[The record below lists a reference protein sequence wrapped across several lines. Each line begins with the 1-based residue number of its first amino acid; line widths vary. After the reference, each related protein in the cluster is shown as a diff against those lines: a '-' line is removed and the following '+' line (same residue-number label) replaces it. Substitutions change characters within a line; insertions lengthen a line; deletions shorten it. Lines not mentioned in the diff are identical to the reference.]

1 MTNNKVK
8 DKHQKQP
15 FWLCQKRREK
25 NVDED
30 SKNIEEIR
38 ENIVDAGSL
47 NTNGGS
53 KSIDMDIEADGLDER
68 GLEHDDTGND
78 SIGDSNP
85 VGSTKDG
92 NGKEEEDALFDIDTF
107 NINNKTPYEK
117 LFYRPLHVFLA
128 PLFKH
133 KLETIFLV
141 PEKVGTNL
149 VTN

>member
-1 MTNNKVK
+1 MKLASKWLLSLNEEDIQKLLSVEANNIKMDYAYLERRKRILEEKEASRKDLEEKERQQTIEHEKKKKKTMTNNKVK

-53 KSIDMDIEADGLDER
+53 KSIDMDIGC
-68 GLEHDDTGND
+68 N
-78 SIGDSNP
+78 
-85 VGSTKDG
+85 
-92 NGKEEEDALFDIDTF
+92 
-107 NINNKTPYEK
+107 
-117 LFYRPLHVFLA
+117 
-128 PLFKH
+128 
-133 KLETIFLV
+133 
-141 PEKVGTNL
+141 
-149 VTN
+149 